1 MNPQFGFLKPT
12 HILHGIFLA
21 YIDQYT
27 KIIHFDASI
36 KDPLLNIYKHREA
49 ALRTSV
55 HRMEFRRQQEE
66 EERKQKQA
74 TEETLAA
81 QEIDWGDFVV
91 VQTITLDDD
100 SPAKPRPAPLSTA
113 VPPVSPFSPSPSRW
127 RSTWSPPRT
136 KRPLRPPR
144 APRSPPRAFHRRA
157 FRRRV

>member
-1 MNPQFGFLKPT
+1 MDGIQNYQSLNPQFGFLKPT

-113 VPPVSPFSPSPSRW
+113 VPPVSPFSPSPNKW
-127 RSTWSPPRT
+127 RSIWSLPRT
-136 KRPLRPPR
+136 KRPLLPP
-144 APRSPPRAFHRRA
+144 
-157 FRRRV
+157 